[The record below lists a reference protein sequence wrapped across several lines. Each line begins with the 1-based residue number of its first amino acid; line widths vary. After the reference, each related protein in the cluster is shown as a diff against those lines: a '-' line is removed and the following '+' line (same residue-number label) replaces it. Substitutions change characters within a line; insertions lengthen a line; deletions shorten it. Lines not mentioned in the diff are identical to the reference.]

1 MRAPRGA
8 LRRPRGGAGAGQAV
22 HARRALLA
30 GVVAAAMLL
39 PGSAEGADPLGL
51 ASLRNAEYA
60 SAWTVSRR
68 VRLRD
73 GQYRQPAAPGSATEL
88 RVSLLDR
95 RTAWTWG
102 GRRYAAVILVTD
114 PGGSGTF
121 YDLALV
127 EDRRGRPVEVASAP
141 LGDRVRVE
149 SLTVAR
155 RDGQTELHVGL
166 VAHGPGDPLCCPT
179 HRTVR
184 AFVWNGRALTPR
196 TD

>member
-1 MRAPRGA
+1 
-8 LRRPRGGAGAGQAV
+8 V
-22 HARRALLA
+22 
-30 GVVAAAMLL
+30 
-39 PGSAEGADPLGL
+39 ADPLGL

-60 SAWTVSRR
+60 SEWTASRR

-73 GQYRQPAAPGSATEL
+73 GRYREPAAPGSAAEI

-95 RTAWTWG
+95 ITAWTAG

-114 PGGSGTF
+114 PGGSGVF
-121 YDLALV
+121 HDLVVV
-127 EDRRGRPVEVASAP
+127 EDRRGRPVQVAGAA

-166 VAHGPGDPLCCPT
+166 VTHGPDDPLCCPT
-179 HRTVR
+179 WRVVR
-184 AFVWNGRALTPR
+184 AFAWNGRALVPR
-196 TD
+196 AE